1 MSLTRRYFLLGGA
14 ILLLAVVLLIS
25 CYPGDQLTVSETDTV
40 VTAFDKNNDF
50 TADLTY
56 AMPDTVMHLVA
67 EGGKDDIT
75 RKYDASILSQIAS
88 KMDALGYTRVAD
100 PAVADVHVLTA
111 VSVRDYTGYAYYGG
125 YWGYWGGYYGGWG
138 GWYPYYP
145 TGVTYSYSI
154 GTVFILMVDP
164 HKTSTNDKPVPPV
177 WIAGVNGLADKSTN
191 SSRITKGIDQAFAQ
205 SQYLGEGK

>member
-14 ILLLAVVLLIS
+14 ILLLSVVLLIS
-25 CYPGDQLTVSETDTV
+25 CYPGDELTVSETDTV
-40 VTAFDKNNDF
+40 VTAFDKNADF
-50 TADLTY
+50 STDSTY
-56 AMPDTVMHLVA
+56 AMPDTVMHLVS
-67 EGGKDDIT
+67 EGDKDDIT

-88 KMDALGYTRVAD
+88 HMDALGYTRVTD
-100 PAVADVHVLTA
+100 PATADVHVLTA
-111 VSVRDYTGYAYYGG
+111 VNVRDYTGYAYYGG

-164 HKTSTNDKPVPPV
+164 NKTSTDDKPVPPI
-177 WIAGVNGLADKSTN
+177 WIAAVNGMVDKNTN
-191 SSRITKGIDQAFAQ
+191 SNRITKGIDQAFAQ